1 MYIAVRRSMGATT
14 LWLQPRHW
22 MSECESRRGGP
33 PSLDARPSIMS
44 KSEVISIQSKHSVS
58 VTIDRLAALA
68 KSKGLT
74 VFARIDHGQGASDVG
89 LPLRPTQLLI
99 FGNPKAGTPLMQ
111 DRQVAG
117 LDLPL
122 RAL

>member
-68 KSKGLT
+68 KSNGLR
-74 VFARIDHGQGASDVG
+74 VFGRIERGAGASDVAFTR
-89 LPLRPTQLLI
+89 RPAQVLI

-111 DRQVAG
+111 
-117 LDLPL
+117 
-122 RAL
+122 